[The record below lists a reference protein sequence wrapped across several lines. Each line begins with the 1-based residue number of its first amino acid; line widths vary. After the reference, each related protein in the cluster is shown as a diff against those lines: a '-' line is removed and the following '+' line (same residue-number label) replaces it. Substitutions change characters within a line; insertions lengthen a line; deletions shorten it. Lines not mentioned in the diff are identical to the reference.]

1 MVSRAVMTFGSG
13 VNGDQVEVERQ
24 ALAYARVAAL
34 GTHEVK
40 CDEKDSGW
48 HVLSTLGILE
58 GEECKAY
65 INKLSLQS
73 VL

>member
-1 MVSRAVMTFGSG
+1 MTFGSG

-24 ALAYARVAAL
+24 ALAYARVPAL

-40 CDEKDSGW
+40 SDEKDSGW

-58 GEECKAY
+58 GEEYKAY
-65 INKLSLQS
+65 ISKLSLQS
-73 VL
+73 IL